1 MHFINVLKIINS
13 LFNCLEFLYVGKFQ
27 VVTYRSGKLL
37 MFMLN
42 EFALS
47 GYQ

>member
-13 LFNCLEFLYVGKFQ
+13 LFNCLEFLYVCKFQ

-42 EFALS
+42 EFAFS